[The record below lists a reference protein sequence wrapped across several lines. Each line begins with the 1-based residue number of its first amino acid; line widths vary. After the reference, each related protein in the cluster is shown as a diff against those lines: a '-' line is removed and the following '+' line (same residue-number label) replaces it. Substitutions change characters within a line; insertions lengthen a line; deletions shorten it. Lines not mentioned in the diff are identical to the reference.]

1 MRCVKSRRTPR
12 CCRGYSIAGRPAGA
26 ALFKNAQ
33 GLLKGLRR
41 AADFTPG
48 DFGRQL
54 YGKTN
59 PEDRGQLF
67 ESPQALLEIMKAG
80 RDKGWQ
86 LTCHC
91 QGGGAIDG
99 FLDAMEALN
108 KEKPIAP
115 TRSHLIHASFQS
127 PEAIARM
134 KRMGILAD
142 VQAAWL
148 YLDAPALERVFGEEG
163 MRYFFPLRSYLD
175 AGIVVAGG
183 SDHMIG
189 YDKNR
194 AVNPY
199 NPFMGL
205 WTSVTRR
212 TIRGTVIHPEERV
225 TREEAPKMHAIWGAY
240 RQFSEKKKGSI
251 EPGKLADLV
260 VIDRDYLTCP
270 EDQIRDIQPVMVI
283 VDGRI
288 AQM

>member
-1 MRCVKSRRTPR
+1 VEPELRPR
-12 CCRGYSIAGRPAGA
+12 QRFQAVVRPLASGCRVCA
-26 ALFKNAQ
+26 AVSF
-33 GLLKGLRR
+33 
-41 AADFTPG
+41 
-48 DFGRQL
+48 
-54 YGKTN
+54 
-59 PEDRGQLF
+59 
-67 ESPQALLEIMKAG
+67 
-80 RDKGWQ
+80 
-86 LTCHC
+86 LTCLAF
-91 QGGGAIDG
+91 GADSDLVLQNGKIVTV
-99 FLDAMEALN
+99 DARFSIRQAV
-108 KEKPIAP
+108 
-115 TRSHLIHASFQS
+115 
-127 PEAIARM
+127 AIKNGRITAVGSNR
-134 KRMGILAD
+134 A
-142 VQAAWL
+142 V
-148 YLDAPALERVFGEEG
+148 PALERVFGEEG